1 MKKLGLITARPKNFD
16 EFLEKEDLNENLK
29 YMASRKDWLLTEK
42 QASKAEAVIDKIPT
56 DELPECEQID
66 SEHCKVGDFIRK
78 ETFEDKYDDEKE
90 EILGGLKDGDI
101 LAYCWNDITTWWKR
115 RKNNDGDGLVRIK

>member
-1 MKKLGLITARPKNFD
+1 MNTTTGEVITTFEDFYTDNIKSD
-16 EFLEKEDLNENLK
+16 GISEKYVTSRKRWLNEHK
-29 YMASRKDWLLTEK
+29 
-42 QASKAEAVIDKIPT
+42 SKSETVIDKIPT

-66 SEHCKVGDFIRK
+66 SDHSKVGDFMSK
-78 ETFEDKYDDEKE
+78 ETFEDKYDDEKG

>member
-1 MKKLGLITARPKNFD
+1 MNTTTGEVITTFEDFYTGTMKNGEIS
-16 EFLEKEDLNENLK
+16 EKYVTSRKRWLNEHK
-29 YMASRKDWLLTEK
+29 
-42 QASKAEAVIDKIPT
+42 SKSEAVIDKIPT